1 MDLQLAQLRTLR
13 EISRLGSMTSAA
25 RRLGYTVGAVS
36 QQMAALERSAGVALF
51 ERAGRRVRITDA
63 GGVLVLHADRLLRA
77 ERQARQALE
86 ELNTSIVAEVRVGVF
101 ATAAAPL
108 LAPVLSRLRHEH
120 PKLVVRCLD
129 IDVDDATAA
138 VSRGELDLAF
148 GLDYDDAPIPRST
161 DVDLISLRTERFGV
175 ASAKSPRRPTAP
187 VSLSS
192 LAHAEWILPPARSHY
207 GLAVRMACRK
217 AGFEPRAAH
226 EVNDTAT
233 TLAMVEAGLGVALAT
248 ELMQRLRPQGVAV
261 SPLIEPMER
270 RIVLVRQQ
278 PNSRPSTA
286 VVIDAVRDILN
297 KQR

>member
-1 MDLQLAQLRTLR
+1 MKVSSGGLAATFHV
-13 EISRLGSMTSAA
+13 E
-25 RRLGYTVGAVS
+25 
-36 QQMAALERSAGVALF
+36 
-51 ERAGRRVRITDA
+51 
-63 GGVLVLHADRLLRA
+63 LLRA

-101 ATAAAPL
+101 ATAAASL
-108 LAPVLSRLRHEH
+108 LAPVLSRLRREH

-148 GLDYDDAPIPRST
+148 GLDYDDAPIPGST
-161 DVDLISLRTERFGV
+161 DVELIDLRTERFGV
-175 ASAKSPRRPTAP
+175 ASVQSARLPTGS

-192 LAHAEWILPPARSHY
+192 LAGAEWILQPARSHY

-248 ELMQRLRPQGVAV
+248 QLMQRLRPQGIAV
-261 SPLIEPMER
+261 SPLIDPMER
-270 RIVLVRQQ
+270 WIVLVRQQ
-278 PNSRPSTA
+278 PRSRPSPA
-286 VVIDAVRDILN
+286 VVIDVVWNILN
-297 KQR
+297 ERR